1 MRGDRAGDYPKI
13 PGFQQLMRYGT
24 NARHE
29 MAAMRSVRAAVAT
42 DLPTEL
48 AYADQAE
55 RTVTQY

>member
-1 MRGDRAGDYPKI
+1 
-13 PGFQQLMRYGT
+13 
-24 NARHE
+24 